1 MDNLGQGSKNL
12 QKEIKK
18 ASGKLSKKIAKKIK
32 INIASDMDLGNG
44 QKTAHEQVG
53 SENVVDQKKPST
65 KPFKKSVLKPGP
77 KAAKR
82 PTQEA

>member
-1 MDNLGQGSKNL
+1 MIWTWCND
-12 QKEIKK
+12 QK
-18 ASGKLSKKIAKKIK
+18 S
-32 INIASDMDLGNG
+32 
-44 QKTAHEQVG
+44 AHEQVG

-65 KPFKKSVLKPGP
+65 KPFKKTVPKPGP